1 MCRFASGQ
9 TQHTLENHRG
19 AKQREQKASQ
29 SAKLLNLQGEEE
41 TCVIHQVL
49 RCKRPIN
56 GSVRTY
62 TYTQTETDENDTT
75 FEVVVMV
82 RGRGKVTTKDM
93 ANVVKAAVSMG
104 EEQDYVATKVAM
116 ESQEDDQATTLS
128 LPYHQAEEGIDDGG
142 QETDVR

>member
-1 MCRFASGQ
+1 MAGQ
-9 TQHTLENHRG
+9 
-19 AKQREQKASQ
+19 SV
-29 SAKLLNLQGEEE
+29 KLLNLQGDEE

-56 GSVRTY
+56 GSARTY
-62 TYTQTETDENDTT
+62 TYTQRETDEDDTT
-75 FEVVVMV
+75 FEVVVLV

-116 ESQEDDQATTLS
+116 EIQEDDQATALP
-128 LPYHQAEEGIDDGG
+128 LPYYQAEEGIDDGG
-142 QETDVR
+142 QDTGVR